1 MRSCRR
7 THRTRE
13 IARGLYDEVATA
25 PIISPHGHVDPRLL
39 LDDQPFRDP
48 AELLITRD
56 HYVTRMLH
64 SAGLE
69 LGELGLDPSRT
80 VDPREI
86 WRRLAENWHRF
97 AGTASG
103 YWLTHELSSLFGVDE
118 ELDEV
123 SADRIYDRIASA
135 LQEPEFR
142 PRALFDRFG
151 IEVLATTD
159 DPLDD
164 LAPHRALAADPSFAG
179 RVLPTFRPDAYV
191 DPDAPAFVAD
201 VSRLLAAT
209 GEQATFAGYLAAL
222 AARRAHFVAAG
233 AVSADH
239 GVLEPFTV
247 DLDPAAAEEL
257 FRRAMA
263 GDLDA
268 AGARLFRG
276 HMLFQMARMS
286 VDDGLVMTVHAGV
299 RRNHHGPTF
308 ERYGADT
315 GHDIPV
321 RTEYTE
327 NLRPLLEAFGTAPG
341 FHLVLFAV
349 DETVYSRE
357 IAPLAGF
364 YPSVYIGAPWW
375 FLDAPDAI
383 LRWRSAVTETA
394 GFYRSSGFIDDTR
407 AFLSIPARH
416 DTARRSGCVVPCASG
431 RRGAR
436 LARHGAPHLP
446 RPGRDHS
453 RARCSSCDR
462 GEHRRARRCPAP
474 ARADRAHRL
483 GALLPRSPSLVHPQ
497 RHGCRRLGHRRVHG
511 AQPPGR
517 R

>member
-1 MRSCRR
+1 MIDHSRSPAAPGRSIPSGDALLPADAP
-7 THRTRE
+7 TRE

-86 WRRLAENWHRF
+86 WRRLAQNWHRF

-164 LAPHRALAADPSFAG
+164 LAAHRALAADPSFAG

-239 GVLEPFTV
+239 GVREPFTA
-247 DLDPAAAEEL
+247 DLDPAGAEEL

-286 VDDGLVMTVHAGV
+286 VEDGLVMTVHAGV
-299 RRNHHGPTF
+299 RRNHHGATF

-364 YPSVYIGAPWW
+364 YPSVYVGAPWW

-416 DTARRSGCVVPCASG
+416 DTARRLDASFL
-431 RRGAR
+431 AR
-436 LARHGAPHLP
+436 LVVE
-446 RPGRDHS
+446 GRVS
-453 RARCSSCDR
+453 LAT
-462 GEHRRARRCPAP
+462 
-474 ARADRAHRL
+474 AHRISRDL
-483 GALLPRSPSLVHPQ
+483 VGTIPREVFKL
-497 RHGCRRLGHRRVHG
+497 
-511 AQPPGR
+511 
-517 R
+517 

>member
-1 MRSCRR
+1 MGRSVPSGDALLPAD
-7 THRTRE
+7 TRTRE
-13 IARGLYDEVATA
+13 IARELYDGVATA
-25 PIISPHGHVDPRLL
+25 PIVSPHGHVDPRLL
-39 LDDQPFRDP
+39 LDDQAFSDP

-64 SAGLE
+64 SAGLD
-69 LGELGLDPSRT
+69 LGEVGLDPSRP
-80 VDPREI
+80 VEPREI
-86 WRRLAENWHRF
+86 WRRFAESWHRF

-103 YWLTHELSSLFGVDE
+103 YWLTHELSSLFGVNE
-118 ELDEV
+118 ELDAR
-123 SADRIYDRIASA
+123 SADRVYDRIAAA
-135 LQEPEFR
+135 LLEPEFR

-151 IEVLATTD
+151 IDVLATTD

-164 LAPHRALAADPSFAG
+164 LAPHRALAADPSFVG

-191 DPDAPAFVAD
+191 DPAVPAFASN
-201 VSRLLAAT
+201 VSRLLGAT
-209 GEQATFAGYLAAL
+209 GENTTFVGYLAAF
-222 AARRAHFVAAG
+222 ATRRAQFIAAG

-247 DLDPAAAEEL
+247 DLDPTTAQEL
-257 FRRAMA
+257 FRRALA

-286 VDDGLVMTVHAGV
+286 VEDGLVMTVHAGV
-299 RRNHHGPTF
+299 RRNHHTATF

-327 NLRPLLEAFGTAPG
+327 NLRPLLDAFGTAPG

-357 IAPLAGF
+357 VAPLAGF
-364 YPSVYIGAPWW
+364 YPSVYVGAPWW

-416 DTARRSGCVVPCASG
+416 DTARRVDSSFL
-431 RRGAR
+431 AR
-436 LARHGAPHLP
+436 LVVE
-446 RPGRDHS
+446 GRVPL
-453 RARCSSCDR
+453 AT
-462 GEHRRARRCPAP
+462 
-474 ARADRAHRL
+474 AHRISRDL
-483 GALLPRSPSLVHPQ
+483 VDSIPREVFKL
-497 RHGCRRLGHRRVHG
+497 
-511 AQPPGR
+511 
-517 R
+517 

>member
-1 MRSCRR
+1 MTDPSVSPFIDERSVTSRNALLPADA
-7 THRTRE
+7 RTRD
-13 IARGLYDEVATA
+13 IARELYDAVATA

-39 LDDQPFRDP
+39 LENQPFRDP
-48 AELLITRD
+48 AELLITGD

-64 SAGLE
+64 SAGIE
-69 LGELGLDPSRT
+69 LGDLGLDPSRR
-80 VDPREI
+80 VDSRDI
-86 WRRLAENWHRF
+86 WRLLARNWDRF

-103 YWLTHELSSLFGVDE
+103 YWLSHELSSLFGVDH
-118 ELDEV
+118 ELDED
-123 SADRIYDRIASA
+123 SADRVYDRISSA
-135 LQEPEFR
+135 LAQPEFR

-164 LAPHRALAADPSFAG
+164 LEPHRALAADPSFSG

-191 DPDAPAFVAD
+191 DPSADTFVGN
-201 VSRLLAAT
+201 VSRLLDAT
-209 GEQATFAGYLAAL
+209 GEGATFAGYVAAL
-222 AARRAHFVAAG
+222 AARRAHFIAMG

-239 GVLEPFTV
+239 GVLEPLTV
-247 DLDPAAAEEL
+247 DLDRIAAEEL
-257 FRRAMA
+257 FQRAMA
-263 GDLDA
+263 GQLDA

-286 VDDGLVMTVHAGV
+286 VEDGLVMTVHPGV
-299 RRNHHGPTF
+299 RRNHHTETLRKYGP
-308 ERYGADT
+308 DT

-327 NLRPLLEAFGTAPG
+327 NLRPLLEAFGTVSG

-357 IAPLAGF
+357 VAPLAGF
-364 YPSVYIGAPWW
+364 YPSVYVGAPWW

-416 DTARRSGCVVPCASG
+416 DTARRVDSSFL
-431 RRGAR
+431 AR
-436 LARHGAPHLP
+436 LVVE
-446 RPGRDHS
+446 GRVS
-453 RARCSSCDR
+453 LA
-462 GEHRRARRCPAP
+462 A
-474 ARADRAHRL
+474 AHRISRDL
-483 GALLPRSPSLVHPQ
+483 VSTIPREVFKL
-497 RHGCRRLGHRRVHG
+497 
-511 AQPPGR
+511 
-517 R
+517 